1 MKNRKQKTIDMEKGF
16 TLIELLL
23 VIAIVTLLSSAF
35 FYSSTQA
42 RNKAE
47 DAHMKMEAKQVETAI
62 SMYKEDNNGQV
73 PHYGSLE
80 SGKLY
85 REGDNNDDYENN
97 MDLLVEDG
105 YLSEIPTSP
114 DGNSYAYGFTSD
126 FLDSLFIVDLNTE
139 ETDLIVGDEDA
150 IISFENNPPEPPV
163 ITGNKVASEGE
174 ENTYSFVA
182 RDPDGDQ
189 IKYEI
194 DWDLDENID
203 LILPS
208 VGLVDSET
216 SLFTIKSFSELPSAF
231 RARTQDKSGAV
242 SGWRSFVV
250 DMPGSNYEVNCSN
263 YVGTIDYTKTITA
276 IILGG
281 TADTYE
287 WVYNGN
293 VVGNSSSFS
302 TSTLPLGRHE
312 FTLNSTSTDRRFDSG
327 GCYIDILPNPRD
339 QYDRQIP
346 IITTFEIPESTL
358 TDSEDLWG
366 PSKPKTITI
375 SNFSGTDNVGITGY
389 LITENPTEPS
399 KNNPNW
405 SSTKPTSYTI
415 ENPEIENSTTI
426 NLYAWLKD
434 EAGNISLSQNDSTII
449 YFLVLSPP

>member
-1 MKNRKQKTIDMEKGF
+1 MKNRKQKIIDIEKGF

-73 PHYGSLE
+73 PHYDSLE

-85 REGDNNDDYENN
+85 REGDNNDAYENN
-97 MDLLVEDG
+97 MNLLVKDG

-114 DGNSYAYGFTSD
+114 DGNSYAYGFTTD

-139 ETDLIVGDEDA
+139 ETDLIVGDKDA
-150 IISFENNPPEPPV
+150 IISFSNQPPTI
-163 ITGNKVASEGE
+163 ITQHQEVTGEEHGTVTFSVVASGTEPLTYQWQKNNGYSTLYDGIIDTGATVSGVNSATLTISNITLNDQASYRVIISNVYGSVTSNSIGLSIAPSEFTIDVIVIGEG
-174 ENTYSFVA
+174 
-182 RDPDGDQ
+182 
-189 IKYEI
+189 
-194 DWDLDENID
+194 
-203 LILPS
+203 S
-208 VGLVDSET
+208 VEGGQSSYPIGTTASLGAITTPTSGWKFQSWSGCDET
-216 SLFTIKSFSELPSAF
+216 SDITCYLLMNSDKTVTVTFVPS
-231 RARTQDKSGAV
+231 
-242 SGWRSFVV
+242 
-250 DMPGSNYEVNCSN
+250 N
-263 YVGTIDYTKTITA
+263 
-276 IILGG
+276 
-281 TADTYE
+281 DT
-287 WVYNGN
+287 
-293 VVGNSSSFS
+293 
-302 TSTLPLGRHE
+302 
-312 FTLNSTSTDRRFDSG
+312 
-327 GCYIDILPNPRD
+327 
-339 QYDRQIP
+339 QIP

-399 KNNPNW
+399 KNDPNW

-415 ENPEIENSTTI
+415 ENPEIENGTTI